1 MWWSYRLP
9 TKARFFELVYQLCVD
24 EGNGRR
30 EREIADVSSVSP
42 SSELPV
48 FINERGRQ
56 NEDTL
61 WRPRCWR
68 DHVSQ
73 MLTRFA
79 TRATFVAD
87 TNFVPWTQNVLKIF
101 RNISCARAARNNVA
115 AFWHGRAT
123 SQDTML
129 PPQCVLVLPGLKFN
143 PAFRLREARPRLSR
157 PSRDLCLLQAR
168 EGVVVAG
175 EGLRVPTARDQR
187 RTELDWVAQPP
198 WLRKGLYCRCFSYQR
213 VSSTAPTCRKTLV
226 QLRYSTVFTR
236 ISAAALIQFSAI
248 RVRRL
253 FEGGAYL
260 KSNWF
265 LMNMWKKDRIM

>member
-30 EREIADVSSVSP
+30 KREIADVSSVSP

-61 WRPRCWR
+61 WRPRL
-68 DHVSQ
+68 
-73 MLTRFA
+73 LTWSCIPNVDSFCHA
-79 TRATFVAD
+79 HNICGGHKFCALD
-87 TNFVPWTQNVLKIF
+87 TKCF
-101 RNISCARAARNNVA
+101 RKS
-115 AFWHGRAT
+115 
-123 SQDTML
+123 S
-129 PPQCVLVLPGLKFN
+129 GLKFN